1 VLSLSGDEGGCDRTF
16 PLGSLGVDE
25 RTGLPVVGM
34 VGAGQ
39 LARMSHQAA
48 IALGQSLRIM
58 ADSPDDGAALVAAD
72 VVVGDY
78 RSLADLRAFAAG
90 CDVVTFDHEH
100 VPNDHLA
107 ALAADGVPL
116 QPGADALRFAQDKAT
131 MRTKLTAMGVPVPRW
146 VDLTVPDD
154 PAATLAEFG
163 QKVGWPLVLKAA
175 RGGYDGKGVW
185 VLDSLDD
192 AREVLA
198 SGTPVL
204 AEEKVPLARELAA
217 VVARSPF
224 GQGAAWCVV
233 ETVQRDGVCVEVIA
247 PAPALPDDRADEA
260 QQLALR
266 IAAELGVTG
275 VLAVELFETA
285 GTAQPVAGYSGS
297 LLVNELAMRPH
308 NSGHWTIEGA
318 RTSQFEQHLRA
329 VLDYPLGTTT
339 LTAPVVVMANLLGGP
354 DGVVPKTIDER
365 LHHCL
370 ARWPDVKV
378 HLYGKGLRP
387 GRKIGHVTALGDDLA
402 AVRERA
408 QAAADYLVNGD
419 KHG

>member
-1 VLSLSGDEGGCDRTF
+1 
-16 PLGSLGVDE
+16 VDE

-39 LARMSHQAA
+39 LARMTHQAA
-48 IALGQSLRIM
+48 IPLGQSLRIL
-58 ADSPDDGAALVAAD
+58 ADSLDDGAALVAAD

-90 CDVVTFDHEH
+90 CDVITFDHEH
-100 VPNDHLA
+100 VPNDHIA
-107 ALAADGVPL
+107 ALAADGVSV
-116 QPGADALRFAQDKAT
+116 QPGADALRFAQDKAA

-146 VDLTVPDD
+146 VDLTLSGD
-154 PAATLAEFG
+154 PVGALAEFG
-163 QKVGWPLVLKAA
+163 DKVGWPLVLKATV
-175 RGGYDGKGVW
+175 GGYDGKGVW

-192 AREVLA
+192 ASEVLA
-198 SGTPVL
+198 SGTPLL
-204 AEEKVPLARELAA
+204 AEEKVPIARELAA

-233 ETVQRDGVCVEVIA
+233 ETVQRDGICVEVIA
-247 PAPALPDDRADEA
+247 PAPGLSEERADEA

-285 GTAQPVAGYSGS
+285 GAAESVDGYSGS

-354 DGVVPKTIDER
+354 DDVVPKSIDER
-365 LHHCL
+365 VHHCM
-370 ARWPDVKV
+370 ARWPDVKI
-378 HLYGKGLRP
+378 HLYGKGFRP
-387 GRKIGHVTALGDDLA
+387 GRKLGHVTALGDGLT

-408 QAAADYLVNGD
+408 HAAAEYLVHGD
-419 KHG
+419 DRG